1 MCKADIAIYVSSF
14 VAELNGQTG
23 VHVTTALFDV
33 YGCKVLSMWAYW
45 HCVYVRCVILVV
57 ILFVSAGAVLSL
69 ICM

>member
-1 MCKADIAIYVSSF
+1 MCKADIAIYLSSF

-45 HCVYVRCVILVV
+45 RCVILVV